1 MNKKMN
7 SQLTILCTDEGK
19 LLIERQKIDDHVH
32 KHFKDKFQTKQK
44 ELDEINQTE
53 EYEDQIH
60 AISKRNKKT
69 ISNEPT
75 ETETKKAIEKLKV
88 TSSPGPDGVTSK
100 LAKLLYKRLPKI
112 FNHMH
117 I

>member
-1 MNKKMN
+1 M
-7 SQLTILCTDEGK
+7 LCTDEGK

-32 KHFKDKFQTKQK
+32 KHFKKKFQSQQK

-53 EYEDQIH
+53 DYEDPIP
-60 AISKRNKKT
+60 ALSERNKET

-75 ETETKKAIEKLKV
+75 ETETKKAIEKLKD

-100 LAKLLYKRLPKI
+100 L
-112 FNHMH
+112 
-117 I
+117 